1 VLKVLATASHEG
13 LFIYLYSMRN
23 KHLRTIIICGAV
35 VLGSLL
41 VVQIYW
47 FKRAFDVAE
56 RQMDHTIQVALK
68 KVADSVSR
76 ESEVKK
82 LSSNFFFV
90 TTNSLLN
97 DKAVDSLLKKEFD
110 LRKIQIDYELGVYR
124 ALDDTLVYGNYVPA
138 TYELPGGVSD
148 RSASSEDIKNFA
160 VYFPRKKSYLTA
172 HMDIWIFSTL
182 ALLIMMGFFSYAII
196 TLLRERRFA
205 ELKNDFINNMTHEFK
220 TPVTNIQIAGE
231 ILRNK
236 ITDPALLPYLDIL
249 VKENNKLKGKI
260 DQVLLGS
267 SADYLKRT
275 SFQAVDIH
283 QILAECSEAFEFKIR
298 ERQGSLELQF
308 DASASTVIGDRELLA
323 NAINNIIDNAEKYS
337 KGKPHIIVRT
347 KDHHQNRIRIEIVD
361 NGIGIDPA
369 MARNVFQRFFRVP
382 SGDLHNV
389 KGFGLGLN
397 FVQQV
402 VQSHQGEVTLASELN
417 GGTEVRIFLPRA

>member
-1 VLKVLATASHEG
+1 
-13 LFIYLYSMRN
+13 MRN
-23 KHLRTIIICGAV
+23 KHLRIIIICGAV

-76 ESEVKK
+76 DSEVKK

-90 TTNSLLN
+90 RTNSLLN
-97 DKAVDSLLKKEFD
+97 DKAIDSLLKKEFD
-110 LRKIQIDYELGVYR
+110 FRKMEIDYEVGVYR
-124 ALDDTLVYGNYVPA
+124 AMDDTLVYGNYVPA
-138 TYELPGGVSD
+138 TYDVPVAAGVESVTSD
-148 RSASSEDIKNFA
+148 EIKNFA

-172 HMDIWIFSTL
+172 QMDIWIFSTL

-220 TPVTNIQIAGE
+220 TPVTNIQIAAE
-231 ILRNK
+231 ILKNK
-236 ITDPALLPYLDIL
+236 ISEPTLLPYVDIL

-267 SADYLKRT
+267 SANYLKRT
-275 SFQAVDIH
+275 CFQAVDIH
-283 QILAECSEAFEFKIR
+283 QILSECSEAFQFKIR
-298 ERQGSLELQF
+298 ERQGSLDLQF
-308 DASASTVIGDRELLA
+308 KATDSIVIGDRELLT

-337 KGKPHIIVRT
+337 RGRPHIIVRT
-347 KDHHQNRIRIEIVD
+347 RDHQQNRIGIEIVD
-361 NGIGIDPA
+361 NGIGIEQG
-369 MARNVFQRFFRVP
+369 MARKVFQKFFRVP

-402 VQSHQGEVTLASELN
+402 VQSHKGEVSLVSELKA
-417 GGTEVRIFLPRA
+417 GTEVRIFLPRA